1 MYEILENA
9 FHTIVMY
16 SCLLLEGIG
25 IAIILYM
32 AIRSLVL
39 LIRGRKGVGMGLAKA
54 RDAMGEDWSVVSV
67 IGDGSMTGGMVFEA
81 LDHSRRPSAAAGGGH
96 HRRAACDPDRS
107 DPLGDQDREG

>member
-39 LIRGRKGVGMGLAKA
+39 LIRGRKGVGMGLAKGIAWRWNFCWAA
-54 RDAMGEDWSVVSV
+54 RCC
-67 IGDGSMTGGMVFEA
+67 I
-81 LDHSRRPSAAAGGGH
+81 
-96 HRRAACDPDRS
+96 RS
-107 DPLGDQDREG
+107 SPKTSSSCWWWASSSCCA

>member
-39 LIRGRKGVGMGLAKA
+39 LIRGRKGVGMGLAKGIA
-54 RDAMGEDWSVVSV
+54 LALEFLLGGEVLHTIIAEDLQQLLVVGIIV
-67 IGDGSMTGGMVFEA
+67 VLRVTLTVLIHWEIKTEKAEEKEA
-81 LDHSRRPSAAAGGGH
+81 
-96 HRRAACDPDRS
+96 
-107 DPLGDQDREG
+107 